1 MRKIGILTF
10 HRAVNYGAVFQ
21 MYALCKAIERL
32 GGSPEVIDYR
42 CKMIEDFYYKPASK
56 DYSIKMNLKS
66 FLYYGKQKRRN
77 TAFEGFQNNL
87 IPLSKEKYYN
97 SSEMKVTEDLYDAF
111 IVGSDQVWNYKCIR
125 GDKAFLLDF
134 VNAGEKKN
142 SYAASLGKMTEEEL
156 ELMNFSR
163 YLSEYNQIS
172 VREKEGFD
180 IIKKCSKKDVD
191 ICLDPT
197 LLLEKIDWNEISQ
210 YEETKKFVLVY
221 SVNLPRK
228 VIEIGRKL
236 ALEKGLKLIV
246 VTLENKYSPMKNEE
260 NQSFCTPQRL
270 LGYFENAE
278 YVVTN
283 SFHGTVFSIINQR
296 EFITIKNDKTGLDN
310 SRLETLLESL
320 GLESRLVD
328 DYRFNDKIDYDKVAN
343 NLRVLKEKSLEYLE
357 RIVVS
362 K

>member
-1 MRKIGILTF
+1 MKKIGILTF

-32 GGSPEVIDYR
+32 GGRPEVIDYR

-77 TAFEGFQNNL
+77 AAFEGFQNNL
-87 IPLSKEKYYN
+87 IPLSKEKYFN
-97 SSEMKVTEDLYDAF
+97 SSELEATEEMYDSF

-134 VNAGEKKN
+134 VKSGNKKN

-156 ELMNFSR
+156 ELMNFSK
-163 YLSEYNQIS
+163 YLAEYNQIS
-172 VREKEGFD
+172 VREKDGFD
-180 IIKKCSKKDVD
+180 IINKCCEKDID

-197 LLLEKIDWNEISQ
+197 LLLEKVDWSKISQ
-210 YEETKKFVLVY
+210 YNETKKFVLVY
-221 SVNLPRK
+221 SVNLPKK
-228 VIEIGRKL
+228 VIEIGRKI
-236 ALEKGLKLIV
+236 ASERGLKLIV
-246 VTLENKYSPMKNEE
+246 VTLENKYTPMKNEE
-260 NQSFCTPQRL
+260 NQSFCTPQSL

-328 DYRFNDKIDYDKVAN
+328 EYKTNDLINYDKVTN
-343 NLRVLKEKSLEYLE
+343 NLKILKKKSLEYLE

-362 K
+362 R